1 MVLDRTLQEI
11 FKYDLWKQNVQ
22 IHFNFKSIIFTF
34 WNLHRQNDIIDKIIF
49 QLSQYII
56 YIKKIY
62 KPKEIVYTG
71 IKHLTFK
78 LSLFYSIL
86 HVWFQFWPDLHKY
99 QSSLKSIVIFKQNFD
114 FNRKSFSYWLSQW
127 LYMIYW
133 FVIHFVYYAYT

>member
-34 WNLHRQNDIIDKIIF
+34 WNMHRQNDIIDKIIF

-62 KPKEIVYTG
+62 KPK
-71 IKHLTFK
+71 
-78 LSLFYSIL
+78 
-86 HVWFQFWPDLHKY
+86 
-99 QSSLKSIVIFKQNFD
+99 
-114 FNRKSFSYWLSQW
+114 
-127 LYMIYW
+127 
-133 FVIHFVYYAYT
+133 